1 MVTSGD
7 KKSGRSEANEGA
19 IFKHHRTTPN
29 RLTPGPGRRYDRRHF
44 SRMASGDTIVLT
56 IMFGFILFWFAVELG
71 ICPDVFGWH
80 KMPAR
85 R

>member
-1 MVTSGD
+1 MATSGD
-7 KKSGRSEANEGA
+7 NKGGRSEANDGA

-44 SRMASGDTIVLT
+44 RRIASGDTIMMT
-56 IMFGFILFWFAVELG
+56 IMVAVILFWFAVELG

-80 KMPAR
+80 KMPER
-85 R
+85 